1 MERISPSLKNKI
13 MTAEQAAQLVR
24 TGMTIG
30 VSGFT
35 SVGYPK
41 AVPLALAA
49 SGHARELTV
58 CVGAAVGDEID
69 GAMVRAGLIKRRYA
83 HQSHKDMREAINSGA
98 IAYSDVHISHLPMN
112 INQRTGPKI
121 DIAIVECSAISEQ
134 GLYLA
139 ASAGSADASVRN
151 ADKVIVELNEA
162 LPIGLAGMHDIFEVG
177 LPPHARIIPITK
189 PDDRIGT
196 PYIPCSPEKIAAI
209 VLTDKLDP
217 PQKFKPV
224 TPETEMIGRNVVK
237 FLKGEIAAGRLP
249 ENPGPIQSG
258 VGSVGNAVLSC
269 LASSG
274 FKGLSMYTEV
284 MQDAAFNLIEQG
296 VFDFVSSSSIALA
309 EDNRRRFFENID
321 FFRDKILIRPQEIS
335 NHPEVARRLGIIALN
350 TPIEVDIYGN
360 VNSTHIMGT
369 KMMNGIGGS
378 GDFARNARIS
388 IFATESV
395 KKGGNI
401 SCIVPMVS
409 HVDQTEHDVQV
420 VITEQGIADL
430 RWRSPRERAE
440 LLIENCA
447 HPDYRPMLR
456 EYYEQ
461 ALKVSEGK
469 HTPHDLSKA
478 LSWHSRYLESGT
490 MKKEKYNE

>member
-1 MERISPSLKNKI
+1 MERVPELLKSKI
-13 MTAEQAAQLVR
+13 MSADQAAQFIQ

-41 AVPLALAA
+41 AVPEALVR
-49 SGHARELTV
+49 SGHARDLTI

-69 GAMVRAGLIKRRYA
+69 GAMVRAGLVKKRYA
-83 HQSHKDMREAINSGA
+83 HQSHKDLRNAINAGTVG
-98 IAYSDVHISHLPMN
+98 YSDVHISHFPMHM
-112 INQRTGPKI
+112 NQHTGPKI
-121 DIAIVECSAISEQ
+121 DVAVVECTAVSEQ

-139 ASAGSADASVRN
+139 ASGGSADAAVRN
-151 ADKVIVELNEA
+151 ADKVIVEVNET
-162 LPIGLAGMHDIFEVG
+162 LPEGLVGMHDIFEIG

-189 PDDRIGT
+189 PDDRVGT
-196 PYIPCSPEKIAAI
+196 PYIPC
-209 VLTDKLDP
+209 
-217 PQKFKPV
+217 
-224 TPETEMIGRNVVK
+224 
-237 FLKGEIAAGRLP
+237 
-249 ENPGPIQSG
+249 PIQSG

-274 FKGLSMYTEV
+274 FHGLSMYTEV
-284 MQDAAFNLIEQG
+284 MQDSALNLIEQG
-296 VFDFVSSSSIALA
+296 VFDFVSTSSIALG
-309 EDNRRRFFENID
+309 EENRRRFYENID
-321 FFRDKILIRPQEIS
+321 FFKDKILLRPQEIT
-335 NHPEVARRLGIIALN
+335 NHPEVVRRLGVISLN

-378 GDFARNARIS
+378 GDFARNARVC

-395 KKGGNI
+395 AKGGLI

-420 VITEQGIADL
+420 IITEQGIADL
-430 RWRSPRERAE
+430 RWKTPRERAE
-440 LLIENCA
+440 LIIENCA

-456 EYYEQ
+456 EYYEH
-461 ALKVSEGK
+461 ALDVAAGK
-469 HTPHDLSKA
+469 QTPHDLAQA
-478 LSWHSRYLESGT
+478 LSWHQRFLATGT
-490 MKKEKYNE
+490 MKP